1 MCMFLYLC
9 VSIYRLLPSFNPNF
23 DTMWCR
29 LHIEILSSLLLFP
42 HPCASISNLQ
52 SSLQLTFMD
61 NILCVMYASSSTQ
74 HSKWWIMYT
83 SLQNLKSTN
92 LNRLTKI
99 ARMDGVLMLIHCS
112 LPLHTCFYSYKSGM
126 TSSKRKIASYAK
138 QIIKKKNTQKLE

>member
-1 MCMFLYLC
+1 MSVCFYLYIDLSFA
-9 VSIYRLLPSFNPNF
+9 SIFQSKFRY
-23 DTMWCR
+23 
-29 LHIEILSSLLLFP
+29 HVVSSLHRNSIQFALPASMLL
-42 HPCASISNLQ
+42 HSNLQ

-99 ARMDGVLMLIHCS
+99 ARVDGVLMLIHCS
-112 LPLHTCFYSYKSGM
+112 LPLHTCFYSYKNGM
-126 TSSKRKIASYAK
+126 TSSERKIASYAK
-138 QIIKKKNTQKLE
+138 QIIKKKYTQKLE